1 MWFTEARSPRGW
13 QSGRLSSGD
22 VVEHDRTSLTFLS
35 QGAWLRFPK
44 SVWCMKDFHKR
55 TPVENP
61 QHHHMFLV
69 FLYLDFIKK
78 QHGLID
84 RTA

>member
-13 QSGRLSSGD
+13 QSGWLSSGD

-55 TPVENP
+55 T
-61 QHHHMFLV
+61 QLRTLSIITCFL
-69 FLYLDFIKK
+69 FFYIWTSSRNNMD
-78 QHGLID
+78 
-84 RTA
+84 